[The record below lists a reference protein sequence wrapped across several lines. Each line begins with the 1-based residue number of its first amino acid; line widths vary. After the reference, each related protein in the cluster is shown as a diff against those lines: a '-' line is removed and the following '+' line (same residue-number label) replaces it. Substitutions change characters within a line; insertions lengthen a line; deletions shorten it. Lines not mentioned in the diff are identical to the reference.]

1 MWIKYPNK
9 LYPTFIT
16 HQTTESKSNN
26 NSTEQ
31 KTHPVNLLTE
41 LRKTVIRDEITYF
54 YKQIIHNTGVI
65 NKSTSLIKIELFF
78 KKICTSILLC
88 GWMTITVVA
97 QTTDI
102 RLAEEYWSKGQK
114 DKAYQTYKSIIK
126 QEENLELVHQQY
138 LAVLIDLGKF
148 KEAFDHINR
157 MLRRFP
163 NNLKYKLDYGY
174 VYSKSGEL
182 AKADKLNTQL
192 IAEISKDFTLLKQA
206 SDYWVAHD
214 EFQFAAN
221 ALQQARQ
228 TAGTQELY
236 IMELANIYRL
246 QGKQEEMV
254 GEYLNYVTQSPGNL
268 TYVKNLLQL
277 LITKPDEQAKLQAVL
292 LKKVQAEPNNE
303 TYADLLAW
311 TQIQQKNFYGAFIQA
326 RAYDKRFGKG
336 NPIKT
341 MELATI
347 AANNNDV
354 GTAIRCYEYVLK
366 EYSKSEVYLSAKI
379 GLLKMT
385 EQKLKQRKNLNK
397 DSVHLLV
404 RDYHKLYQENPEQQF
419 GIEARIIEAR
429 LTGLQLNHPDTAITI
444 LNSLLQ
450 NPRLPVAIRSRI
462 KIDLADYYLLNN
474 EPWESALLY
483 AQVEK
488 TQKDSPIAY
497 EAKLKNA
504 KLSYF
509 RGDFQLA
516 EEHLNILKQATS
528 REIAN
533 DALELSLRI
542 KENIQ
547 VDSTGSALK
556 IYAAAELLLLQNREQ
571 DCIKVLSLLE
581 KQNGSTI
588 VSPGEYPTLNNQKL
602 FQVEKIKADSIQ
614 IAVTGKLECS
624 SLLDD
629 VYWLKADI
637 YRRRGNYQDALEVLE
652 KIIKDFSNDVLTDD
666 ALFLKAEIYETDLR
680 DKEQAMALYQ
690 NFLRDFPSSVYA
702 AEARKRFRI
711 LRGDFLIETPLN

>member
-1 MWIKYPNK
+1 MWINSLNK
-9 LYPTFIT
+9 IPELFLT
-16 HQTTESKSNN
+16 HQVTERKNNN
-26 NSTEQ
+26 NSTAK
-31 KTHPVNLLTE
+31 KTRTVNLLTE
-41 LRKTVIRDEITYF
+41 FRKPVIHAQISYF
-54 YKQIIHNTGVI
+54 YKQSIHNPEVI
-65 NKSTSLIKIELFF
+65 NKSTSVINIDLFF
-78 KKICTSILLC
+78 KKICTSLILC
-88 GWMTITVVA
+88 GWITITVVA

-114 DKAYQTYKSIIK
+114 DKAYQTYRSIIK

-148 KEAFDHINR
+148 KEASDHMNR
-157 MLRRFP
+157 MLRRYP
-163 NNLKYKLDYGY
+163 NNLNYKLDYGY

-182 AKADKLNTQL
+182 AKAEKLNTQL

-206 SDYWVAHD
+206 SDYWVAHE
-214 EFQFAAN
+214 EFQYAAN

-236 IMELANIYRL
+236 IMELANIYRM

-277 LITKPDEQAKLQAVL
+277 LITKPDEQAKLQSVL
-292 LKKVQAEPNNE
+292 LKRVQAEPNNE

-336 NPIKT
+336 YPIKT
-341 MELATI
+341 MELAAI

-366 EYSKSEVYLSAKI
+366 EYPKSEVYLSAKI

-385 EQKLKQRKNLNK
+385 EQKLKQRKILNK
-397 DSVHLLV
+397 DSVQLLAG
-404 RDYHKLYQENPEQQF
+404 DYHKFYEENREQQF

-429 LTGLQLNHPDTAITI
+429 LKGLQLNQPDTAITI
-444 LNSLLQ
+444 LNALLQ

-504 KLSYF
+504 KLSYY

-547 VDSTGSALK
+547 ADSTGSALK
-556 IYAAAELLLLQNREQ
+556 IYAAAELLLLQNREH
-571 DCIKVLSLLE
+571 DCIKVLTLLE
-581 KQNGSTI
+581 KADGSTI
-588 VSPGEYPTLNNQKL
+588 VSAGEYPTLNNQKV
-602 FQVEKIKADSIQ
+602 FQVEKIKSDSVRIH
-614 IAVTGKLECS
+614 VNGKLAS
-624 SLLDD
+624 ASLLDD

-637 YRRRGNYQDALEVLE
+637 YHRRGNYQDALEVLE
-652 KIIKDFSNDVLTDD
+652 KIIKDFSDDVLTDD
-666 ALFLKAEIYETDLR
+666 ASFLKAEIYEINLGDNEHA
-680 DKEQAMALYQ
+680 KNLYQ
-690 NFLRDFPSSVYA
+690 NFLKDFPSSVYA

-711 LRGDFLIETPLN
+711 LRGDFLIDQPLN